1 MYWHDLLVWSRP
13 LHATRHTALKTLNR
27 TSPARIDAAAA
38 QNYTLRERVIY
49 RQLGS
54 YNVYIICDYAVLY
67 LVTYAVFGFS
77 DGAKIIGANKT
88 MR

>member
-1 MYWHDLLVWSRP
+1 MYRHDLLVWSRP
-13 LHATRHTALKTLNR
+13 LHATRHTALKPSTEQA
-27 TSPARIDAAAA
+27 PARIDAAAA
-38 QNYTLRERVIY
+38 QDYTLRERVIY

-67 LVTYAVFGFS
+67 LVTHAVFGFS